1 MWLRLSSHSQSQT
14 LLQYFFV
21 RHSCTGFHKRADI
34 PKLVRW
40 HLSYVFTLLPS
51 PPFIRVRSAL
61 KLDSWYVIL
70 VSWHVAGSLKCG
82 RHADW
87 QEMYKQVVYWVAGA
101 SQRRCRNLC
110 RSPRRLDL
118 NETHRAPVIP
128 ELWLKQEEK
137 GRASTTIE
145 RLQSEHYWSALF
157 HNLNSRKVLFVFFSC
172 HLWECMFYT
181 GRKLEV

>member
-1 MWLRLSSHSQSQT
+1 MWLRLSSHKSQT

-21 RHSCTGFHKRADI
+21 RHSCTGFYKRVDI

-40 HLSYVFTLLPS
+40 HLSSVFTLLPS
-51 PPFIRVRSAL
+51 SFHQGQKCSKIRL
-61 KLDSWYVIL
+61 L
-70 VSWHVAGSLKCG
+70 VCDLSVVTCG

-87 QEMYKQVVYWVAGA
+87 QEMYKQVVHWVAGA

-137 GRASTTIE
+137 GRASTTVE

-157 HNLNSRKVLFVFFSC
+157 HNLNSWKVLFVFFSC
-172 HLWECMFYT
+172 HLCEWIFHT